1 MVRLG
6 CSSALS
12 NGNRSN
18 NFCSAWGTALA
29 LHTLSWSTALL
40 SPQLLWLPDPSSGQ
54 AVGEE
59 PLQDIAERVWSSTDL
74 VRCFSHLQIKNL
86 MPGTSSAMRMSQESK
101 PVTIFWH
108 DFLAIAVALFITQS
122 LLFIACVLQHSAL
135 CSCFWSLAYL
145 PAVWPSLLQQALT
158 TGSCPHSTWQT
169 GHRDRAWWGNPRKHY
184 WHYSSRVLPTTPSC
198 LEAALCP
205 ALFPAKV

>member
-6 CSSALS
+6 RSSALS
-12 NGNRSN
+12 NGNSSN
-18 NFCSAWGTALA
+18 SFCSAWGTTLA
-29 LHTLSWSTALL
+29 PHTSWSTTLL
-40 SPQLLWLPDPSSGQ
+40 SPQLQGLGQ

-59 PLQDIAERVWSSTDL
+59 PLQGVPERVWNSTDT

-86 MPGTSSAMRMSQESK
+86 KPGSSSAIKMSQESK

-108 DFLAIAVALFITQS
+108 DFLAITVALFITQS

-145 PAVWPSLLQQALT
+145 PAVWPSLLQ
-158 TGSCPHSTWQT
+158 
-169 GHRDRAWWGNPRKHY
+169 
-184 WHYSSRVLPTTPSC
+184 
-198 LEAALCP
+198 
-205 ALFPAKV
+205 